1 MPVRFLHLNI
11 KMAGGFL
18 NIGKR
23 QIPFGVRDVTD
34 LIEPCHSVAN
44 MGCVGHRLFAG
55 AGKGEG
61 GGRQRNFIR
70 RGKTAMRCRAKRFPS
85 WFGHNFIFQCCC
97 WFECREPH
105 DFSGVFLSMYCIKR
119 RWVAR
124 SDWVATSAIRFMS

>member
-34 LIEPCHSVAN
+34 LIEPCHRVAN
-44 MGCVGHRLFAG
+44 MR
-55 AGKGEG
+55 
-61 GGRQRNFIR
+61 RQRNFIR